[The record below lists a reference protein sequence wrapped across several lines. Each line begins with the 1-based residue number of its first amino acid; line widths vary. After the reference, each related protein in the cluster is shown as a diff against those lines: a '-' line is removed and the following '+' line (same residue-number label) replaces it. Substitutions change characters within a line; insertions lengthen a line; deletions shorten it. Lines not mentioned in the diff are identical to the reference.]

1 VNVCKCVN
9 PHAFNIQLAQN
20 ILAKTIYDIAK
31 AAGVSIATVSRVF
44 NSNNSVKKST
54 REKVLRIA
62 DEMGYHPQA
71 YAQGLA
77 SKKKNRIMMLVPV
90 ISNYLFSEIL
100 KGIQN
105 RLADLNF
112 ELNIVNINQDRGVF
126 KQVEQVI
133 KKQWADGYLFV
144 SLHLSEKNLKKLK
157 RYKVPISLVDDH
169 SEHFDSVSFNN
180 DEGGFVA
187 TSYLLKKGYSRIA
200 FLSANPKAIPVKD
213 RLTGYKKALST
224 YNIPFKP
231 VLVVTGES
239 MERDGFTEK
248 NGYKAMKK
256 ILAINPRP
264 DACFCTSDIKAVGA
278 LKAFKETGEIIP
290 MISYDNL
297 SITEYIGLSTVEQ
310 PMYHMGCDAISNLI
324 ERIDKN
330 DSKDIKHNVYSP
342 ELIIRDSSETDIPA
356 SSHLS

>member
-1 VNVCKCVN
+1 M
-9 PHAFNIQLAQN
+9 
-20 ILAKTIYDIAK
+20 AKTIYDIAK

-90 ISNYLFSEIL
+90 MSNYFFTEIL

-105 RLADLNF
+105 KLADLHF
-112 ELNIVNINQDRGVF
+112 ELNIVNIIQDKGAF
-126 KQVEQVI
+126 EQVEQII

-144 SLHLSEKNLKKLK
+144 SLHLSDNKLKKLK
-157 RYKVPISLVDDH
+157 RYKVPISLVDDY

-180 DEGGFVA
+180 DEGGYIA
-187 TSYLLKKGYSRIA
+187 TSYLLKKGCSRVA
-200 FLSANPKAIPVKD
+200 FLSGNPKAIPVKD
-213 RLTGYKKALST
+213 RLNGYKKALSV
-224 YNIPFKP
+224 YNLAYDPG
-231 VLVVTGES
+231 LVVCGDS

-248 NGYKAMKK
+248 SGYEAMKK
-256 ILAINPRP
+256 ILCMNPRP
-264 DACFCTSDIKAVGA
+264 DACFCSSDIKAVGA
-278 LKAFKETGEIIP
+278 LKAFRETGVQLP
-290 MISYDNL
+290 LISYDNL

-324 ERIDKN
+324 DRIGKN
-330 DSKDIKHNVYSP
+330 DQKNIRHKVYSP
-342 ELIIRDSSETDIPA
+342 ELIIRESSEIDAAEPSH
-356 SSHLS
+356 SS